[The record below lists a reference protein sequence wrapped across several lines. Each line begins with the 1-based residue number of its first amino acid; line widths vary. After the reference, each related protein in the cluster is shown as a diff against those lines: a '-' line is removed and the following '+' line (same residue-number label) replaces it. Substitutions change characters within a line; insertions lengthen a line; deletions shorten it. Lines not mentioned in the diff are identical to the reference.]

1 MNAILL
7 SLTATNSGW
16 LFRQVLKLIA
26 AASVSM
32 TAFLA
37 GQGVPEHTTAAVV
50 AGVAAVLSWGAE
62 IGLSKLAS
70 KIATPC
76 LALFACLALASC
88 GALPSGEK
96 TFLGIDSAGWLN
108 VGKSASVAAV
118 PVALNERAKVSAKN
132 PITINP

>member
-1 MNAILL
+1 MKDILFPL
-7 SLTATNSGW
+7 IASREGW
-16 LFRQVLKLIA
+16 AFRQLLKLITVGCASLTTWLASSGVDASTSA
-26 AASVSM
+26 AI
-32 TAFLA
+32 
-37 GQGVPEHTTAAVV
+37 V
-50 AGVAAVLSWGAE
+50 AGIGASLSWGAE

-76 LALFACLALASC
+76 LALFACLSLASC

-96 TFLGIDSAGWLN
+96 TFIGIDSAGWLN

>member
-1 MNAILL
+1 MNDLL
-7 SLTATNSGW
+7 FSLTATNSGW

-70 KIATPC
+70 RIAVPC
-76 LALFACLALASC
+76 LALLLCSC
-88 GALPSGEK
+88 GTLPSGEK
-96 TFLGIDSAGWLN
+96 TFIGITSSGWLN
-108 VGKSASVAAV
+108 VGKSAAVAAV
-118 PVALNERAKVSAKN
+118 PVALNERAKASAKN
-132 PITINP
+132 PITIKP

>member
-1 MNAILL
+1 MNDLL
-7 SLTATNSGW
+7 FSLTATNNGW
-16 LFRQVLKLIA
+16 LFRQALKLIA

-70 KIATPC
+70 RIAVPC
-76 LALFACLALASC
+76 LALLLCSC
-88 GALPSGEK
+88 GTLPSGEK
-96 TFLGIDSAGWLN
+96 TFIGITSSGWLN
-108 VGKSASVAAV
+108 VGKSAAVAAV
-118 PVALNERAKVSAKN
+118 PVALNERAKASAKN
-132 PITINP
+132 PITIKP

>member
-1 MNAILL
+1 MNDLL
-7 SLTATNSGW
+7 YSLTATNSGW

-37 GQGVPEHTTAAVV
+37 GQGVPEQTTTAVV

-70 KIATPC
+70 RFAVPC
-76 LALFACLALASC
+76 LALLLCSC
-88 GALPSGEK
+88 STLPNGKK
-96 TFLGIDSAGWLN
+96 TFIGITSAGWLN
-108 VGKSASVAAV
+108 VGKSAAVAAV
-118 PVALNERAKVSAKN
+118 PVALNERAKASAKN
-132 PITINP
+132 PIIIKP

>member
-1 MNAILL
+1 MNDLL
-7 SLTATNSGW
+7 YSLTATNSGW

-37 GQGVPEHTTAAVV
+37 GQGVPEQTTTAVV

-70 KIATPC
+70 RIAVPC
-76 LALFACLALASC
+76 LALLLCSC
-88 GALPSGEK
+88 STLPNGEK
-96 TFLGIDSAGWLN
+96 TFISITSAGWLN
-108 VGKSASVAAV
+108 VGKSAAVAAV
-118 PVALNERAKVSAKN
+118 PVALNERAKASAKN
-132 PITINP
+132 PIIIKP

>member
-1 MNAILL
+1 MNALL
-7 SLTATNSGW
+7 YSLTATNSGW

-37 GQGVPEHTTAAVV
+37 GQGVPEQTTAAVV

-70 KIATPC
+70 RIAVPC
-76 LALFACLALASC
+76 LALLLCSC
-88 GALPSGEK
+88 STLPNGEK
-96 TFLGIDSAGWLN
+96 TFIGITSAGWLN
-108 VGKSASVAAV
+108 VGKSAAVAAV
-118 PVALNERAKVSAKN
+118 PVALNERAKASAKN
-132 PITINP
+132 PITIQP

>member
-1 MNAILL
+1 MNALLL

-70 KIATPC
+70 RIAVPC
-76 LALFACLALASC
+76 LALLLCSC
-88 GALPSGEK
+88 GTLPSGEK
-96 TFLGIDSAGWLN
+96 TFIGITSAGWLN
-108 VGKSASVAAV
+108 VGKSAAVAAV
-118 PVALNERAKVSAKN
+118 PVALNERAKASAKN
-132 PITINP
+132 PIIIKP

>member
-1 MNAILL
+1 MKEFLFPLIA
-7 SLTATNSGW
+7 SREGW
-16 LFRQVLKLIA
+16 AFRQLLKLITVGCASLTTWLASSGVDASTSA
-26 AASVSM
+26 AI
-32 TAFLA
+32 
-37 GQGVPEHTTAAVV
+37 V
-50 AGVAAVLSWGAE
+50 AGIGAALSWGAE

-88 GALPSGEK
+88 GALPSGER

-132 PITINP
+132 PIKVN

>member
-1 MNAILL
+1 MNDLL
-7 SLTATNSGW
+7 FSLTATNSGW

-70 KIATPC
+70 RIAVPC
-76 LALFACLALASC
+76 LALLLCSC
-88 GALPSGEK
+88 GTLPNGEK
-96 TFLGIDSAGWLN
+96 TFIGITSSGWLN
-108 VGKSASVAAV
+108 VGKSAAVAAV
-118 PVALNERAKVSAKN
+118 PAVLKERSKASAKN
-132 PITINP
+132 PFNLK

>member
-1 MNAILL
+1 MNALL
-7 SLTATNSGW
+7 YSLTATNSGW

-37 GQGVPEHTTAAVV
+37 GQGVPEQTTAAVV

-70 KIATPC
+70 RIAVPC
-76 LALFACLALASC
+76 LALLLCSC
-88 GALPSGEK
+88 STLPNGEK
-96 TFLGIDSAGWLN
+96 TFIGITSAGWLN
-108 VGKSASVAAV
+108 VGKSAAVAAV
-118 PVALNERAKVSAKN
+118 PVALNERAKASAKN
-132 PITINP
+132 PITIKP

>member
-1 MNAILL
+1 MNALLL

-70 KIATPC
+70 RIAVPC
-76 LALFACLALASC
+76 LALLLCSC
-88 GALPSGEK
+88 GTLPSGEK
-96 TFLGIDSAGWLN
+96 TFIGITSAGWLN
-108 VGKSASVAAV
+108 VGKSAAVAAV
-118 PVALNERAKVSAKN
+118 PVVLNERAKASAKN
-132 PITINP
+132 PITIKP

>member
-1 MNAILL
+1 MNALL
-7 SLTATNSGW
+7 YSLTATNSGW

-37 GQGVPEHTTAAVV
+37 GQGVPEQTTAAVV

-70 KIATPC
+70 RIAVPC
-76 LALFACLALASC
+76 LALLLCSC
-88 GALPSGEK
+88 GTLPNGEK
-96 TFLGIDSAGWLN
+96 TFIGITSAGWLN
-108 VGKSASVAAV
+108 VGKSAAVAAV
-118 PVALNERAKVSAKN
+118 PVALNERAKASAKN
-132 PITINP
+132 PITIKP

>member
-1 MNAILL
+1 MNALLL

-26 AASVSM
+26 TASVSM

-70 KIATPC
+70 RIAVPC
-76 LALFACLALASC
+76 LALLLCSC
-88 GALPSGEK
+88 GTLPSGEK
-96 TFLGIDSAGWLN
+96 TFIGITSSGWLN
-108 VGKSASVAAV
+108 VGKSAAVAAV
-118 PVALNERAKVSAKN
+118 PTVLKERAKASAKN
-132 PITINP
+132 PINLK

>member
-1 MNAILL
+1 MNSLL
-7 SLTATNSGW
+7 FSLTATNSGW

-70 KIATPC
+70 RIAVPC
-76 LALFACLALASC
+76 LALLLCSC
-88 GALPSGEK
+88 SILPNGEK
-96 TFLGIDSAGWLN
+96 TFIGITSAGWLN
-108 VGKSASVAAV
+108 VGKSAAVAAV
-118 PVALNERAKVSAKN
+118 PVALNERAKASAKN
-132 PITINP
+132 PITIKP